1 MYVEMILLLSFPPE
15 ERHCASSTPIGNLQH
30 RSTRILPSA
39 VPHPHS
45 LVAVR
50 NTLLSI
56 GIRALPA
63 CLLSATVGSAASVPV
78 CCDAVLI
85 FTCGARVLPILG
97 NAGATCKQGGHL
109 EESLLL
115 CWT

>member
-39 VPHPHS
+39 VPHSHS

-63 CLLSATVGSAASVPV
+63 LPAVGYCGQ
-78 CCDAVLI
+78 CCIRPCVL
-85 FTCGARVLPILG
+85 
-97 NAGATCKQGGHL
+97 
-109 EESLLL
+109 
-115 CWT
+115 